1 MCICICHIAYTSFV
15 SCPDVSLASLGH
27 RYSPRLPEFLLQHA
41 HYEPRLEPGGHRRAP
56 GLERWGRSS
65 SVPER
70 SERFAF
76 DLGEPGIHPPGQLTG
91 SYASRDYPLVA
102 SDCAQRPSHG
112 GSYLLRQ
119 RAPLSRLGRQF
130 SISSDYVADSS
141 LYEPSYN
148 YPSFHG
154 ISDSLR
160 ATIGVNSDL
169 HRPRH
174 EYIHSDYRTLQTR
187 PPSRDRE
194 AGLYP
199 ERRKKTVRF
208 DSVSDEFNESGNESW
223 ENGWMTIQD
232 LRAGRWGPGHGHTP
246 VWPDQRQTVTGIPG
260 ISSHRAH
267 GIIWDRQES
276 QDSTARQGLIVTTIA
291 TIRHNYCAHPAKASN
306 NFSSSFSLL
315 NFFTASIS
323 PNLTQIWLKPVF
335 FNHFRHPI

>member
-1 MCICICHIAYTSFV
+1 
-15 SCPDVSLASLGH
+15 VSLASLGH
-27 RYSPRLPEFLLQHA
+27 RFSPRLPEFLLQNA

-70 SERFAF
+70 SERFAY
-76 DLGEPGIHPPGQLTG
+76 DLGEPGIHSGGQLTR
-91 SYASRDYPLVA
+91 SYLSRDYPLAA
-102 SDCAQRPSHG
+102 SECEQRHNHG

-160 ATIGVNSDL
+160 ATIGVSSDH

-174 EYIHSDYRTLQTR
+174 QYGHDSYRTLPRPQTR
-187 PPSRDRE
+187 E
-194 AGLYP
+194 AALYP

-232 LRAGRWGPGHGHTP
+232 LRAGRWGPGHGHQP
-246 VWPDQRQTVTGIPG
+246 LWPDQRLQPVSSIP
-260 ISSHRAH
+260 SHRAH

-276 QDSTARQGLIVTTIA
+276 QDSTARDSGIDTSSCFTSSED
-291 TIRHNYCAHPAKASN
+291 SN
-306 NFSSSFSLL
+306 RDRDSQPRKVGGAWQP
-315 NFFTASIS
+315 TADGTR
-323 PNLTQIWLKPVF
+323 LVGRMVLK
-335 FNHFRHPI
+335 

>member
-1 MCICICHIAYTSFV
+1 M
-15 SCPDVSLASLGH
+15 SLASLGH
-27 RYSPRLPEFLLQHA
+27 RFSPRLPEFLLQHA

-56 GLERWGRSS
+56 RLERWGRSS

-70 SERFAF
+70 SERFAY
-76 DLGEPGIHPPGQLTG
+76 DLGEPGIHQGGELTHG
-91 SYASRDYPLVA
+91 GDHPQHRYN
-102 SDCAQRPSHG
+102 HG

-160 ATIGVNSDL
+160 ATIGVGGE
-169 HRPRH
+169 HPRARH
-174 EYIHSDYRTLQTR
+174 QYIHQDYRTLQAR
-187 PPSRDRE
+187 PPTRE
-194 AGLYP
+194 AALFP

-232 LRAGRWGPGHGHTP
+232 LRAGRWGGGHGHHGHQP
-246 VWPDQRQTVTGIPG
+246 GWVEQRQPVIPA
-260 ISSHRAH
+260 HRVH

-276 QDSTARQGLIVTTIA
+276 QDSTARQGLIAIA
-291 TIRHNYCAHPAKASN
+291 APQFCN
-306 NFSSSFSLL
+306 SSFYSV
-315 NFFTASIS
+315 SYIC
-323 PNLTQIWLKPVF
+323 LK
-335 FNHFRHPI
+335 NI

>member
-1 MCICICHIAYTSFV
+1 
-15 SCPDVSLASLGH
+15 VSLASLGH

-70 SERFAF
+70 SERFAY
-76 DLGEPGIHPPGQLTG
+76 DLGESGIHSGGQLTG
-91 SYASRDYPLVA
+91 SFPSRDYPLVA
-102 SDCAQRPSHG
+102 SDWAQRPSQG

-119 RAPLSRLGRQF
+119 RDPLSRLGRQF
-130 SISSDYVADSS
+130 SISSDYVADAS

-160 ATIGVNSDL
+160 ATIGVNSDH

-174 EYIHSDYRTLQTR
+174 QYIHTDYHTLQAR
-187 PPSRDRE
+187 PPTRE
-194 AGLYP
+194 GALYP

-208 DSVSDEFNESGNESW
+208 DSVSDEFNESSNESW

-232 LRAGRWGPGHGHTP
+232 LRAGRWGPGHGHQP
-246 VWPDQRQTVTGIPG
+246 WSEQRQPAIP
-260 ISSHRAH
+260 SHRAH
-267 GIIWDRQES
+267 SIIWDRQES
-276 QDSTARQGLIVTTIA
+276 QDSTARQGLIA
-291 TIRHNYCAHPAKASN
+291 TVY
-306 NFSSSFSLL
+306 
-315 NFFTASIS
+315 TAYHVSRS
-323 PNLTQIWLKPVF
+323 DTA
-335 FNHFRHPI
+335 